1 MMSLRRI
8 KYFSVLA
15 RQLHFGRAAEELG
28 ITQSALSQQIKA
40 LERELGVGL
49 MVSRGVKGAEL
60 TKAGIVL
67 LEGAEQLLALH
78 DSLSDRIREAAEG
91 NGGTLNL
98 SYSLSGA
105 SLGQR
110 DLVDEFR
117 RRYPD
122 VRINADSGCT
132 ANNLGLLRSGAVD
145 AAFVRE
151 TSRSPEIE
159 SLLLAEEELVV
170 VLPRGHHLASAVRLA
185 PQALRGE
192 PVAMWP
198 RRLAPELHD
207 RIVEQIWG
215 ASVPQIVQEEPDY
228 ENLCLFVAGGEAL
241 AVMDRR
247 VALRYSPSGT
257 VVRRFTS
264 PVPTTKIAIAWRSA
278 EQEPVVRRFVS
289 VARENRAR
297 LIESGRVPLGMAAV

>member
-1 MMSLRRI
+1 M

-28 ITQSALSQQIKA
+28 ITQPALSQQIKA

-49 MVSRGVKGAEL
+49 IVSRGVKGAEL
-60 TKAGIVL
+60 TKAGTVL
-67 LEGAEQLLALH
+67 LEGAEQILAMH
-78 DSLSDRIREAAEG
+78 DSLNDRIHEAAEG

-117 RRYPD
+117 RRHPE
-122 VRINADSGCT
+122 VRINTDSGCT

-145 AAFVRE
+145 AVFVRE
-151 TSRSPEIE
+151 TSRAPDIE

-170 VLPRGHHLASAVRLA
+170 VLPRGHQLASAVRLA

-192 PVAMWP
+192 PVAKWP
-198 RRLAPELHD
+198 RKLAPELHD
-207 RIVEQIWG
+207 RIMEQVWG
-215 ASVPQIVQEEPDY
+215 SSTPLVVQEEPDY
-228 ENLCLFVAGGEAL
+228 ENLCLFVAGGTAL

-247 VALRYSPSGT
+247 VAQRYSSNGT
-257 VVRRFTS
+257 VIRRFTE
-264 PVPTTKIAIAWRSA
+264 PVPTTKIAIAWRA
-278 EQEPVVRRFVS
+278 GEQEPVVRRFVS
-289 VARENRAR
+289 LARENRTR
-297 LIESGRVPLGMAAV
+297 LTECCSTPLGAAAS

>member
-1 MMSLRRI
+1 M

-15 RQLHFGRAAEELG
+15 GQLHFGRAAEELG

-49 MVSRGVKGAEL
+49 IVSRGARGAEL
-60 TKAGIVL
+60 TKAGLVL
-67 LEGAEQLLALH
+67 LEGAEQILAMH
-78 DSLSDRIREAAEG
+78 DSLSDRIHEAARG

-117 RRYPD
+117 RRHPD
-122 VRINADSGCT
+122 VRITTDSGCT
-132 ANNLGLLRSGAVD
+132 AANLGLLRSGEVD
-145 AAFVRE
+145 VVFARE
-151 TSRSPEIE
+151 TSRAPDIE

-170 VLPRGHHLASAVRLA
+170 VLPRGHHLTGAVRLA
-185 PQALRGE
+185 PEALHRE

-198 RRLAPELHD
+198 RKLAPELHD
-207 RIVEQIWG
+207 RIVEQVWG
-215 ASVPQIVQEEPDY
+215 GSTPVVIQEDPDY
-228 ENLCLFVAGGEAL
+228 ENLCLSVASGIAL

-247 VALRYSPSGT
+247 VAQRYASNGT
-257 VVRRFTS
+257 VIRRFTA

-278 EQEPVVRRFVS
+278 EREPVVRRFIAL
-289 VARENRAR
+289 ARENRTR
-297 LIESGRVPLGMAAV
+297 LTERGSAPLGEAAS